1 MLRPPPAP
9 LLLLASAAF
18 GLLVAGCTVGA
29 DYRRPAVPGTTAYKL
44 APDAAPAPFL
54 PGNWWTL
61 FGDPDLTRLAEQAM
75 RDSQDIKAAIARL
88 DEARAVTQ
96 SARAGYYPSVSLD
109 PSARRSRSPG
119 SGNFPGNTSN
129 NFSLPLD
136 LSYEVDLWGQ
146 IRREYENAKNL
157 EAASAD
163 DLEFVR
169 QTTLADLAQ
178 DYFTLRAY
186 DSESVILADTI
197 KLYNDQLVLTQK
209 KFATGLSAKTDVL
222 TVQNQID
229 SANNQLLENLRSRA
243 KEEHALAILLGLP
256 PAGFTLESK
265 SVAVAVPEVPPGLP
279 PALLSRR
286 PDVAEA
292 EHQLIAANAL
302 VGVAQS
308 DLYPTLSLTGSAGF
322 QSVNLSSLV
331 NWPSR
336 VWSLSPGLS
345 LPIFEGGK
353 LNAAVA
359 QARATYEVQVAAY
372 RTAVLTAYQDVED
385 ELSDLHF
392 LQLEADAL
400 DHTLANAKENRALIV
415 VQYQQGISSSLDLIT
430 ADQTEL
436 TTRLNVE
443 NTRNQRLAASVL
455 LIKALGG
462 GWTPPVEQAGK

>member
-1 MLRPPPAP
+1 
-9 LLLLASAAF
+9 
-18 GLLVAGCTVGA
+18 VAGCTVGP
-29 DYRRPAVPGTTAYKL
+29 DYRRPEVPGTTAYKH

-54 PGNWWTL
+54 PGQWWTL
-61 FGDPDLTRLAEQAM
+61 FADADLTRLSEQAM
-75 RDSQDIKAAIARL
+75 RDSQNIKAAIARL

-96 SARAGYYPSVSLD
+96 SARAGYYPALTLD
-109 PSARRSRSPG
+109 PSARRSRTPG
-119 SGNFPGNTSN
+119 SKGFPGVTSN
-129 NFSLPLD
+129 SFALPLD
-136 LSYEVDLWGQ
+136 LSYEIDLWGQ
-146 IRREYENAKNL
+146 IRRQYENATNL
-157 EAASAD
+157 EIASAE

-186 DSESVILADTI
+186 DAEAAILTDTI

-229 SANNQLLENLRSRA
+229 SANNQLLEELRSRA

-256 PAGFTLESK
+256 PAGFTLEPK
-265 SVAVAVPEVPPGLP
+265 IGVVAVPEVPPGLP

-302 VGVAQS
+302 IGVAQS
-308 DLYPTLSLTGSAGF
+308 AFYPTLSLTGSAGF
-322 QSVNLSSLV
+322 ESVNLSSLT
-331 NWPSR
+331 NWQSR
-336 VWSLSPGLS
+336 IWSLSPGLS

-359 QARATYEVQVAAY
+359 QARASYDAQVAAY

-392 LQLEADAL
+392 LKLEADAL

-443 NTRNQRLAASVL
+443 STRNQRLAASVL

-462 GWTPPVEQAGK
+462 GWVPPSQ